1 MVPLTA
7 ATILPGR
14 LSLDIPTAA
23 RQLRD
28 AMGDAAPNWPL
39 AVLRELHV
47 DIVTP
52 QFIVELAT
60 ISAMLEDEGQG
71 GDADVVNRVVAMLL
85 GQPE

>member
-1 MVPLTA
+1 MST

-14 LSLDIPTAA
+14 LSLDVPRAA
-23 RQLRD
+23 QQLRD

-39 AVLRELHV
+39 AVLRELHA

-52 QFIVELAT
+52 AFIVELAT

-71 GDADVVNRVVAMLL
+71 GDADVINRVVSMLL